1 MSFNDLEVWGS
12 LNVIAVLLVT
22 LLISNGLKRWVG
34 FLRKSL
40 IPTSVLGGLILL
52 GLSAI
57 YKAITGRVMFNE
69 PFFGGDG
76 MSYMEI
82 VTYHALALGFIASTL
97 KSSKKKMTKKR
108 SVEVFNTGV
117 TTVATY
123 LMQAMLGL
131 GITILAALIM
141 TDFFAAAGVLLPFGY
156 GQGPGQA
163 LNFGWMYEEQGF
175 FGGKA
180 FGLTIAGLGFLSASL
195 GGVIHLMILK
205 KQGKV
210 RIIEE
215 KDEVLSGDEVQ
226 PKGEIPMN
234 GGLDKLTVQLGFII
248 GTYILAFLVMYGLSF
263 LFEPESNMIDTI
275 FGFNFLIGVLMAT
288 LVKAVL
294 NFCRKVKIVKR
305 QYLNNFLLDR
315 TSNFFFDIMVIAS
328 IAAIQLDLMKDYWGI
343 MAILAVVGL
352 VSTYLYN
359 YFVARKLFK
368 EYPEEQFL
376 AMYGM
381 LTGTASTGMIL
392 LREMD
397 PEFKTPVADNL
408 VYQNFPA
415 IVFGFPLMMLA
426 NMAPEK
432 PLITWFI
439 LVGFFIVMNV
449 ILFRAQIFKKRKKVS
464 VETEEV
470 AAEPET
476 EE

>member
-1 MSFNDLEVWGS
+1 MSFNNLEVWGS
-12 LNVIAVLLVT
+12 LNLIAVLLAT
-22 LLISNGLKRWVG
+22 LLISNGLKRSVG
-34 FLRKSL
+34 VLRRSL

-57 YKAITGRVMFNE
+57 YKAITGRMMFNE

-97 KSSKKKMTKKR
+97 KSSEKKMNKKR

-123 LMQAMLGL
+123 LMQAVLGM
-131 GITILAALIM
+131 GITILVAWIVK
-141 TDFFAAAGVLLPFGY
+141 DFFAAAGVLLPFGY

-195 GGVIHLMILK
+195 GGVIHLSILRK
-205 KQGKV
+205 KGKV
-210 RIIEE
+210 
-215 KDEVLSGDEVQ
+215 KVLDEVDEKISGDEVQ

-248 GTYILAFLVMYGLSF
+248 GTYILAFLVMYGLSL
-263 LFEPESNMIDTI
+263 LFDPESNMIDTI

-294 NFCRKVKIVKR
+294 NLCRKVKIVKR
-305 QYLNNFLLDR
+305 QYLNNFLLER

-328 IAAIQLDLMKDYWGI
+328 IAAIQLDLMKSYWGV

-359 YFVARKLFK
+359 YFVAKKLFSA
-368 EYPEEQFL
+368 YQDEQFL

-392 LREMD
+392 LREVD

-415 IVFGFPLMMLA
+415 IVFGFPLMLLA
-426 NMAPEK
+426 NMAPGK
-432 PLITWFI
+432 PLLTWLI
-439 LVGFFIVMNV
+439 LLGFFVVMNV
-449 ILFRAQIFKKRKKVS
+449 ILFRAQIFKRKKTAVAKEM
-464 VETEEV
+464 ETTENIEE
-470 AAEPET
+470 
-476 EE
+476 

>member
-1 MSFNDLEVWGS
+1 MSFNNLEVWGS
-12 LNVIAVLLVT
+12 LNLIAVLLAT
-22 LLISNGLKRWVG
+22 LLISNGLKRSVG
-34 FLRKSL
+34 VLRRSL

-57 YKAITGRVMFNE
+57 YKAITGRMMFNE

-97 KSSKKKMTKKR
+97 KSSEKKMNKKR

-123 LMQAMLGL
+123 LMQAVLGM
-131 GITILAALIM
+131 GITILVAWIVK
-141 TDFFAAAGVLLPFGY
+141 DFFAAAGVLLPFGY

-195 GGVIHLMILK
+195 GGVIHLSILRK
-205 KQGKV
+205 KGKV
-210 RIIEE
+210 
-215 KDEVLSGDEVQ
+215 KVLDEVDEKISGDEVQ

-248 GTYILAFLVMYGLSF
+248 GTYILAFLVMYGLSL
-263 LFEPESNMIDTI
+263 LFDPESNMIDTI

-294 NFCRKVKIVKR
+294 NLCRKVKIVKR
-305 QYLNNFLLDR
+305 QYLNNFLLER

-328 IAAIQLDLMKDYWGI
+328 IAAIQLDLMKSYWGV

-352 VSTYLYN
+352 VSTYVYN
-359 YFVARKLFK
+359 YFVAKKLFG
-368 EYPEEQFL
+368 EYREEQFL

-392 LREMD
+392 LREVD

-415 IVFGFPLMMLA
+415 IVFGFPLMLLA
-426 NMAPEK
+426 NMAPGK
-432 PLITWFI
+432 PLLTWLI
-439 LVGFFIVMNV
+439 LLGFFVVMNV
-449 ILFRAQIFKKRKKVS
+449 ILFRAQIFKRKKTAVAKEM
-464 VETEEV
+464 ETTENIEE
-470 AAEPET
+470 
-476 EE
+476 

>member
-1 MSFNDLEVWGS
+1 MADFWDFEVWGF

-22 LLISNGLKRWVG
+22 LLIANGLKRSIG

-40 IPTSVLGGLILL
+40 IPTSVLGGLMLL
-52 GLSAI
+52 GVASA
-57 YKAITGRVMFNE
+57 YKAITGNVMFNE
-69 PFFGGDG
+69 AFFGGNG
-76 MSYMEI
+76 MSMMEI
-82 VTYHALALGFIASTL
+82 VTYHALALGFIASSL
-97 KSSKKKMTKKR
+97 KSSNKKMTKKR

-123 LMQAMLGL
+123 LMQAVLGL
-131 GITILAALIM
+131 GITLIVALIM
-141 TDFFAAAGVLLPFGY
+141 TDFFPAAGVLLPFGY
-156 GQGPGQA
+156 GQGTGQA
-163 LNFGWMYEEQGF
+163 LNFGGIYEELGF
-175 FGGKA
+175 TGGRS
-180 FGLTIAGLGFLSASL
+180 FGLTVAALGFLSASL
-195 GGVIHLMILK
+195 GGVIHLAILK

-210 RIIEE
+210 RVLDE

-234 GGLDKLTVQLGFII
+234 GGLDKLTVQIGFVL
-248 GTYILAFLVMYGLSF
+248 GTYVLAFIAMYF
-263 LFEPESNMIDTI
+263 LGQLLPGMKATI
-275 FGFNFLIGVLMAT
+275 FGFNFLLGVLFAS
-288 LVKAVL
+288 LVKGVL
-294 NFCRKVKIVKR
+294 ALCRKIKIVKK

-315 TSNFFFDIMVIAS
+315 TSNFFFDLMVIAG
-328 IAAIQLDLMKDYWGI
+328 IAAIQLDLMKDYWGV

-359 YFVARKLFK
+359 YFVTRKLFK

-392 LREMD
+392 LREID

-415 IVFGFPLMMLA
+415 IVFGFPLMLLA

-432 PLITWFI
+432 PFITWLI
-439 LVGFFIVMNV
+439 LLAFFVVMNV
-449 ILFRAQIFKKRKKVS
+449 ILFRAQIFKRKKAA
-464 VETEEV
+464 VEETSEEIVEETTEE
-470 AAEPET
+470 
-476 EE
+476 